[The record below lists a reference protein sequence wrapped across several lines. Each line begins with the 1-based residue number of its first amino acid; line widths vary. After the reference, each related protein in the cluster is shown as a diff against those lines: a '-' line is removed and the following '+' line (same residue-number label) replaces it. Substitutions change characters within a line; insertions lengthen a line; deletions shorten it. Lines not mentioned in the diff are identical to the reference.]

1 MRLLDSSWVGVWV
14 RVRWLCASAL
24 LISVGFSVPVSA
36 QDPQLRFGSDVPRE
50 VEQIYERG
58 LKWLAANQTAE
69 GSWDGGDNGPGV
81 TGMCV
86 MAFLASGEDPNFGPY
101 REPIRRAVRS
111 IIRSQSGETGFF
123 ATNMG
128 HGSMYHHGFACL
140 ALSEVYGV
148 LDESTLW
155 AGTESGGGAAG
166 AVAEQG
172 QRRSV
177 GQALD
182 LAVRAS
188 VTSQKNNPFHAWR
201 YSPDATDADT
211 SVSGAVLMGLL
222 AARNAGIRV
231 PDEAVDQAID
241 YFRSM
246 TTNRGE
252 VGYSGI
258 GGGGT
263 ANIKAI
269 STLVY
274 AISRRKDLKEYQ
286 AVLGRITADL
296 EHQEYSYP
304 EYYRYYMAQALF
316 QGDFDSWQKWNRRT
330 AKELKEL
337 QGEDGSF
344 ESNHGSA
351 YGTAMSLLAMA
362 LNYRFL
368 PIYER

>member
-1 MRLLDSSWVGVWV
+1 MFLPMVFRGVFARL
-14 RVRWLCASAL
+14 RWQPLTWAVLLSAACVAPAL
-24 LISVGFSVPVSA
+24 A

-58 LKWLAANQTAE
+58 LKWLAANQSAE
-69 GSWDGGDNGPGV
+69 GGWDGGDNGPGV

-101 REPIRRAVRS
+101 REHIRRAVRS
-111 IIRSQSGETGFF
+111 IILSQSGETGFY
-123 ATNMG
+123 AVNMG

-140 ALSEVYGV
+140 AMSEVYGV

-155 AGTESGGGAAG
+155 TAADSAAAAAG
-166 AVAEQG
+166 PAGVQG

-177 GQALD
+177 GQSLE
-182 LAVRAS
+182 LAVRAA

-330 AKELKEL
+330 AKELKEQ

>member
-1 MRLLDSSWVGVWV
+1 
-14 RVRWLCASAL
+14 
-24 LISVGFSVPVSA
+24 
-36 QDPQLRFGSDVPRE
+36 
-50 VEQIYERG
+50 
-58 LKWLAANQTAE
+58 
-69 GSWDGGDNGPGV
+69 
-81 TGMCV
+81 
-86 MAFLASGEDPNFGPY
+86 
-101 REPIRRAVRS
+101 
-111 IIRSQSGETGFF
+111 
-123 ATNMG
+123 
-128 HGSMYHHGFACL
+128 
-140 ALSEVYGV
+140 
-148 LDESTLW
+148 
-155 AGTESGGGAAG
+155 
-166 AVAEQG
+166 
-172 QRRSV
+172 
-177 GQALD
+177 
-182 LAVRAS
+182 
-188 VTSQKNNPFHAWR
+188 
-201 YSPDATDADT
+201 
-211 SVSGAVLMGLL
+211 
-222 AARNAGIRV
+222 
-231 PDEAVDQAID
+231 
-241 YFRSM
+241 M

-330 AKELKEL
+330 AKELKEQ

>member
-1 MRLLDSSWVGVWV
+1 M
-14 RVRWLCASAL
+14 
-24 LISVGFSVPVSA
+24 
-36 QDPQLRFGSDVPRE
+36 
-50 VEQIYERG
+50 
-58 LKWLAANQTAE
+58 
-69 GSWDGGDNGPGV
+69 
-81 TGMCV
+81 
-86 MAFLASGEDPNFGPY
+86 
-101 REPIRRAVRS
+101 
-111 IIRSQSGETGFF
+111 
-123 ATNMG
+123 
-128 HGSMYHHGFACL
+128 
-140 ALSEVYGV
+140 
-148 LDESTLW
+148 
-155 AGTESGGGAAG
+155 
-166 AVAEQG
+166 
-172 QRRSV
+172 
-177 GQALD
+177 
-182 LAVRAS
+182 
-188 VTSQKNNPFHAWR
+188 
-201 YSPDATDADT
+201 
-211 SVSGAVLMGLL
+211 
-222 AARNAGIRV
+222 

-330 AKELKEL
+330 AKELREL